1 MTLYGAKPDS
11 LIYHNHEFNIQD
23 VVVTVKNNRK
33 DNPRY
38 NVFRQISLLPLI
50 CTLELMLI
58 YSQFPLKFKSHN

>member
-33 DNPRY
+33 DNLDIMFLGKS
-38 NVFRQISLLPLI
+38 VF
-50 CTLELMLI
+50 
-58 YSQFPLKFKSHN
+58 FH